1 MNVVRG
7 SRFLRDVAQIARAME
22 DPAVGLRF
30 FEAVD
35 KLAIQL
41 GQHPFLGRERKEFG
55 AGRRSWGVP
64 GFRNWLVFYRIH
76 DDSIQLQRV
85 IHGARDLPR
94 ALRWS

>member
-1 MNVVRG
+1 MKVVRG
-7 SRFLRDVAQIARAME
+7 SRFLQDVTQIVRGME

-30 FEAVD
+30 SDAVE

-41 GQHPFLGRERKEFG
+41 GRHPFLGRERPEFG

-76 DDSIQLQRV
+76 GGSVQLQRV
-85 IHGARDLPR
+85 MHGARDLSQ
-94 ALRWS
+94 ALRSD